1 MENDALRLLVVDDD
15 PVLRKLLT
23 TLGQQRGGDWVE
35 ASDGHEGL
43 ERVRDRMPDIVI
55 TDWLMPG
62 MDGLAMV
69 RAIRAGPGGDRPYII
84 LVTSFEDDNKLVEA
98 FASGVDDFIGKPLRK
113 KVIDARLRAGERI
126 VRLQKQNERHIAN
139 LRHYSDELARS
150 NERLRE
156 QAVTDELTG
165 LPNRRYAMER
175 IGQEWSAAERRASPL
190 SCMVIDLDG
199 FKQINDCCGHER
211 GDEVL
216 RTVAAAIR
224 ECVRSQDVVCRI
236 GGDEFLVIC
245 PDAALDSVIACG
257 ERLVERV
264 RRLGIAAAGHPF
276 GLSIGAAQRQCGV
289 ASLEALIGLAD
300 RGMYRAKQAGKNRV
314 YASQL
319 ECRE

>member
-1 MENDALRLLVVDDD
+1 MDENALRLLVVDDD
-15 PVLRKLLT
+15 PVSRKLLT
-23 TLGQQRGGDWVE
+23 ALGQQRGCDWVE
-35 ASDGHEGL
+35 AGDGKAGL
-43 ERVRDRMPDIVI
+43 ARVRERMPDIVI

-84 LVTSFEDDNKLVEA
+84 LVTTFEDDNKLVEA
-98 FASGVDDFIGKPLRK
+98 FASGVDDFIGKPLRRR
-113 KVIDARLRAGERI
+113 VIDARLHAGERI
-126 VRLQKQNERHIAN
+126 VRLQKQNERHIA
-139 LRHYSDELARS
+139 ELART

-175 IGQEWSAAERRASPL
+175 IGQEWSASERRASPL

-199 FKQINDCCGHER
+199 FKQINDRCGHER

-216 RTVAAAIR
+216 RLVAATIK
-224 ECVRSQDVVCRI
+224 ECVRAEDIVCRI

-245 PDAALDSVIACG
+245 PDAALDSVLACG

-264 RRLGIAAAGHPF
+264 RQLGVGANGHPF
-276 GLSIGAAQRQCGV
+276 GLSIGAAERQSDIADQAG
-289 ASLEALIGLAD
+289 LISLAD
-300 RGMYRAKQAGKNRV
+300 KGMYRAKRGGKNRV
-314 YASQL
+314 YSNQ
-319 ECRE
+319 RN